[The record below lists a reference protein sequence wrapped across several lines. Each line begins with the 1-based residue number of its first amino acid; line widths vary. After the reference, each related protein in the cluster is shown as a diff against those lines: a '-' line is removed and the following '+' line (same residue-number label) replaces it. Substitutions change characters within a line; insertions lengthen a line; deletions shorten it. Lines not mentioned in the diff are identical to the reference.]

1 MEEGYKKIV
10 TCELCGQEFAITNKH
25 NHRTKRCPEC
35 HGRIYCQKQTGTRM
49 VEREP
54 AKVKRKSKL
63 DRLAAEAKAH
73 GISYGKYMA
82 LKRLRRVN

>member
-10 TCELCGQEFAITNKH
+10 ICELCGQEFAITNKH
-25 NHRTKRCPEC
+25 NHRTTKCPEC
-35 HGRIYCQKQTGTRM
+35 YERIYCQKQHGTHM
-49 VEREP
+49 LETQP
-54 AKVKRKSKL
+54 VKRKSNL